1 METFHEMTIAGLKRQ
16 LPLCRVNEHLRIA
29 AFVIFGDVELTVAAA
44 TELLKK
50 TPEFDVIVTAEAKV
64 KAKRIAVHH
73 SAHQQSMNGVPLMA
87 KSHHTTYYA
96 TFGLEG
102 DRRLELQVS
111 QGQFQQLTEGEQG
124 KLTYQRKRFHRFE
137 GENA

>member
-1 METFHEMTIAGLKRQ
+1 MENAIHMLVPGFFILITVVFLGLIVYLTLKGMQ
-16 LPLCRVNEHLRIA
+16 EKKANDA
-29 AFVIFGDVELTVAAA
+29 A
-44 TELLKK
+44 
-50 TPEFDVIVTAEAKV
+50 PIVTVDAKV

-96 TFGLEG
+96 TFALEG
-102 DRRLELQVS
+102 DQRLELQVS
-111 QGQFQQLTEGEQG
+111 EGQFQRLTEGERG

-137 GENA
+137 GEDA

>member
-1 METFHEMTIAGLKRQ
+1 MENAIHILVPGFFILITVVILGMIVYLTLKGMQ
-16 LPLCRVNEHLRIA
+16 EKKANDA
-29 AFVIFGDVELTVAAA
+29 A
-44 TELLKK
+44 
-50 TPEFDVIVTAEAKV
+50 PIVTVDAKV

-96 TFGLEG
+96 TFALEG
-102 DRRLELQVS
+102 DQRLELQVS
-111 QGQFQQLTEGEQG
+111 EGQFQRLTEGERG

-137 GENA
+137 GEDA

>member
-1 METFHEMTIAGLKRQ
+1 MENAIHMLVPGFFILITIVILGMIVYLTLKGMQ
-16 LPLCRVNEHLRIA
+16 EKKANDA
-29 AFVIFGDVELTVAAA
+29 A
-44 TELLKK
+44 
-50 TPEFDVIVTAEAKV
+50 PIVTVDAKV

-96 TFGLEG
+96 TFALEG
-102 DRRLELQVS
+102 DQRLELQVS
-111 QGQFQQLTEGEQG
+111 EGQFQGLTEGERG

-137 GENA
+137 GEDA

>member
-1 METFHEMTIAGLKRQ
+1 MENAIHMLVPGFFILITVVMLGMIVYLTLKGMQ
-16 LPLCRVNEHLRIA
+16 EKKANDA
-29 AFVIFGDVELTVAAA
+29 A
-44 TELLKK
+44 
-50 TPEFDVIVTAEAKV
+50 PIVTVDAKV

-96 TFGLEG
+96 TFALEG
-102 DRRLELQVS
+102 DQQLELQVS
-111 QGQFQQLTEGEQG
+111 EGQFQRLTEGERG

-137 GENA
+137 GEDA

>member
-1 METFHEMTIAGLKRQ
+1 MENAMQTLLPGFFILITVVILGMLVYLTLKGMQ
-16 LPLCRVNEHLRIA
+16 EKKANDA
-29 AFVIFGDVELTVAAA
+29 APILTV
-44 TELLKK
+44 
-50 TPEFDVIVTAEAKV
+50 DAKV

-96 TFGLEG
+96 TFALEG
-102 DRRLELQVS
+102 DQRLELQV
-111 QGQFQQLTEGEQG
+111 GERQFQQLTEGDRG

-137 GENA
+137 GEDV

>member
-1 METFHEMTIAGLKRQ
+1 MEKAIQTLLPGFFILITVVILGMLVYLTLKGMQ
-16 LPLCRVNEHLRIA
+16 EKKANDA
-29 AFVIFGDVELTVAAA
+29 A
-44 TELLKK
+44 
-50 TPEFDVIVTAEAKV
+50 PIVTVDAKV

-96 TFGLEG
+96 TFALEG
-102 DRRLELQVS
+102 DQRLELQIS
-111 QGQFQQLTEGEQG
+111 EGQFQRLTEGERG

-137 GENA
+137 GEDA

>member
-1 METFHEMTIAGLKRQ
+1 MEKAIQTLLPGFFILITVVILGMLVYLTLKGVKEQRA
-16 LPLCRVNEHLRIA
+16 NDA
-29 AFVIFGDVELTVAAA
+29 A
-44 TELLKK
+44 
-50 TPEFDVIVTAEAKV
+50 PKV

>member
-1 METFHEMTIAGLKRQ
+1 MENAIHMLVQGFFILITIVILGMIVYLTLKGMQ
-16 LPLCRVNEHLRIA
+16 EKKANDA
-29 AFVIFGDVELTVAAA
+29 A
-44 TELLKK
+44 
-50 TPEFDVIVTAEAKV
+50 PIVTVDAKV

-96 TFGLEG
+96 TFALEG
-102 DRRLELQVS
+102 DQRLELQVS
-111 QGQFQQLTEGEQG
+111 EGQFQRLTEGERG

-137 GENA
+137 GEDA

>member
-1 METFHEMTIAGLKRQ
+1 MENAMQTLLPGFFILITVVILGMLVYLTLKGMQ
-16 LPLCRVNEHLRIA
+16 EKKANDA
-29 AFVIFGDVELTVAAA
+29 A
-44 TELLKK
+44 
-50 TPEFDVIVTAEAKV
+50 PIVTVDAKV

-96 TFGLEG
+96 TFALEG
-102 DRRLELQVS
+102 DQRLELQIS
-111 QGQFQQLTEGEQG
+111 EGQFQRLTAGERG

-137 GENA
+137 GEDA

>member
-1 METFHEMTIAGLKRQ
+1 MEKAIQTLLPGFFILITVVILGMLVYLTLKGVKEQRA
-16 LPLCRVNEHLRIA
+16 NDA
-29 AFVIFGDVELTVAAA
+29 A
-44 TELLKK
+44 
-50 TPEFDVIVTAEAKV
+50 PIVTV

>member
-1 METFHEMTIAGLKRQ
+1 MENAIHMLVPGFFILITVVILGMIVYLTLKGMQ
-16 LPLCRVNEHLRIA
+16 EKKANDA
-29 AFVIFGDVELTVAAA
+29 A
-44 TELLKK
+44 
-50 TPEFDVIVTAEAKV
+50 PIVTVDARV

-96 TFGLEG
+96 TFALEG
-102 DRRLELQVS
+102 DQRLELQVS
-111 QGQFQQLTEGEQG
+111 EGQFQRLTEGERG

-137 GENA
+137 GEDA

>member
-1 METFHEMTIAGLKRQ
+1 MENAMQTLLPGFFILITVVILGMLVYLTLKGMQ
-16 LPLCRVNEHLRIA
+16 EKKANDA
-29 AFVIFGDVELTVAAA
+29 A
-44 TELLKK
+44 
-50 TPEFDVIVTAEAKV
+50 PIVTVEAKV

-96 TFGLEG
+96 TFALEG
-102 DRRLELQVS
+102 DQRVELQI
-111 QGQFQQLTEGEQG
+111 GERQFQQLTEGERG

-137 GENA
+137 GEDA

>member
-1 METFHEMTIAGLKRQ
+1 MENAIHMLVPGFFILITVVILGMIVYLTLKGMQ
-16 LPLCRVNEHLRIA
+16 EKKANDA
-29 AFVIFGDVELTVAAA
+29 A
-44 TELLKK
+44 
-50 TPEFDVIVTAEAKV
+50 PIVTVDAKV

-96 TFGLEG
+96 TFALEG
-102 DRRLELQVS
+102 DQRLELQVS
-111 QGQFQQLTEGEQG
+111 EGQFQRLTEGERG

-137 GENA
+137 GEDV

>member
-1 METFHEMTIAGLKRQ
+1 MENAIHMLVPGFFILITVVILGMIVYLTLKGMQ
-16 LPLCRVNEHLRIA
+16 EKKANDA
-29 AFVIFGDVELTVAAA
+29 A
-44 TELLKK
+44 
-50 TPEFDVIVTAEAKV
+50 PIVTVDAKV

-96 TFGLEG
+96 TFALEG
-102 DRRLELQVS
+102 DQRLELQVS
-111 QGQFQQLTEGEQG
+111 EGQLQGLTEGERG

-137 GENA
+137 GEDA

>member
-1 METFHEMTIAGLKRQ
+1 MENAIHVLLPGFFILITVVILGMIVYLTLKGMQ
-16 LPLCRVNEHLRIA
+16 EKKANDA
-29 AFVIFGDVELTVAAA
+29 A
-44 TELLKK
+44 
-50 TPEFDVIVTAEAKV
+50 PIVTVDAKV

-96 TFGLEG
+96 TFALEG
-102 DRRLELQVS
+102 DQRLELQIS
-111 QGQFQQLTEGEQG
+111 EGQFQRLTEGERG

-137 GENA
+137 GEDA

>member
-1 METFHEMTIAGLKRQ
+1 MENAIHMLVPGFFILITIVILGMIVYLTLKGMQ
-16 LPLCRVNEHLRIA
+16 EKKANDA
-29 AFVIFGDVELTVAAA
+29 A
-44 TELLKK
+44 
-50 TPEFDVIVTAEAKV
+50 PIVTVDAKV

-96 TFGLEG
+96 TFALEG

>member
-1 METFHEMTIAGLKRQ
+1 MENAIHMLVPGFFILITVVILGMIVYLTLKGMQ
-16 LPLCRVNEHLRIA
+16 EKKADDA
-29 AFVIFGDVELTVAAA
+29 A
-44 TELLKK
+44 
-50 TPEFDVIVTAEAKV
+50 PIVTVDAKV

-96 TFGLEG
+96 TFALEG
-102 DRRLELQVS
+102 DQRLELQVS
-111 QGQFQQLTEGEQG
+111 EGQFQRLTEGERG

-137 GENA
+137 GEDA

>member
-1 METFHEMTIAGLKRQ
+1 MENAIHMLVPGFFILITVVILGMIVYLTLKGMQ
-16 LPLCRVNEHLRIA
+16 AKKANDA
-29 AFVIFGDVELTVAAA
+29 A
-44 TELLKK
+44 
-50 TPEFDVIVTAEAKV
+50 PIVTVDAKV

-96 TFGLEG
+96 TFALEG
-102 DRRLELQVS
+102 DQRLELQVS
-111 QGQFQQLTEGEQG
+111 EGQFQRLTEGERG

-137 GENA
+137 GEDV

>member
-1 METFHEMTIAGLKRQ
+1 MENAIHMLVPGFFILITVVILGMIVYLTLKGMQ
-16 LPLCRVNEHLRIA
+16 EKKANDA
-29 AFVIFGDVELTVAAA
+29 A
-44 TELLKK
+44 
-50 TPEFDVIVTAEAKV
+50 PIVTVDAKV

-96 TFGLEG
+96 TFALEG
-102 DRRLELQVS
+102 DQRLELQVS
-111 QGQFQQLTEGEQG
+111 EGQFQRLTEGERG

-137 GENA
+137 G

>member
-1 METFHEMTIAGLKRQ
+1 MENAIHMLVPGFFILITVVILGMIVYLTLKGLQEKKA
-16 LPLCRVNEHLRIA
+16 NDA
-29 AFVIFGDVELTVAAA
+29 A
-44 TELLKK
+44 
-50 TPEFDVIVTAEAKV
+50 PIVTVDAKV

-96 TFGLEG
+96 TFALEG
-102 DRRLELQVS
+102 DQRLELQVS
-111 QGQFQQLTEGEQG
+111 EGQFQRLTEGERG

-137 GENA
+137 GEDV

>member
-1 METFHEMTIAGLKRQ
+1 MENAIHMLVPGFFILITVVILGMIVYLTLKGMQ
-16 LPLCRVNEHLRIA
+16 EKEANDA
-29 AFVIFGDVELTVAAA
+29 A
-44 TELLKK
+44 
-50 TPEFDVIVTAEAKV
+50 PIVTVDAKV

-96 TFGLEG
+96 TFALEG
-102 DRRLELQVS
+102 DQRLELQVS
-111 QGQFQQLTEGEQG
+111 EGQFQRLTEGERG

-137 GENA
+137 GEDA